1 MEFFN
6 NNGDSYSGS
15 VVWLTPKYIIDALGG
30 PFDLDPCSHENPPYK
45 IANTIFT
52 KEDNGLFQD
61 WSKYKDVFINPP
73 YDYKSLKVYTDKAI
87 EHKECIM
94 LIYARTDT
102 ELFHD
107 KIYPNA
113 HSIFFFK
120 GRLKFLTP
128 SGIES
133 KSPAGAPSCLISFSQ
148 NMTDKIEQAYLDE
161 KIKGYL
167 WKL

>member
-1 MEFFN
+1 MSDYLYISNDGLVKSDNYNFIEVFN
-6 NNGDSYSGS
+6 KN
-15 VVWLTPKYIIDALGG
+15 
-30 PFDLDPCSHENPPYK
+30 
-45 IANTIFT
+45 
-52 KEDNGLFQD
+52 KE
-61 WSKYKDVFINPP
+61 
-73 YDYKSLKVYTDKAI
+73 
-87 EHKECIM
+87 
-94 LIYARTDT
+94 
-102 ELFHD
+102 
-107 KIYPNA
+107 NA

-148 NMTDKIEQAYLDE
+148 NMTDKIEKAYLDE